1 LEIAPL
7 KISDQYFPF
16 RCSIS
21 VAIQDIYASAA
32 EAAREEQSMDT
43 EEVLGYLRS
52 IEDYALGPMDA
63 IRAQTEA
70 VGDPSLPQPDQ
81 VATLEWLQKAYT
93 LWCEEFPV
101 EEPLATHLKKIL
113 PAAAAH
119 AITDSNFTAP
129 GAHPLHQLF
138 DTIHDSAIGWQAKL
152 GRAGAAFETLIE
164 TVATQITDWF
174 ETGEGDLPG
183 ICEETIT
190 KAIKDQDRAKR
201 MTQRLVETE
210 KGKFRSASAR
220 WKSAEMINTNLANFS
235 ATAEIGSFL
244 KGPWYESA
252 QLVLLKFGADS
263 AEWAGMTETTRTLL
277 DSLQI
282 DGSAEEDRRQ
292 QLFELVTSLPKNIKR
307 WLLSLH
313 MDTESVNDAMGMIEL
328 THLHLLRQQPIELEQ
343 IEPLPME
350 GMSADRTMGSKL
362 KTIESLSL
370 GQWFVITTEGEENQ
384 RVQLVLKLGQE
395 QLLQFANKAGI
406 KTMQHG
412 YGHFCNLLAEGK
424 ATALRSGT
432 SFSLCLAAAAGIKTD
447 ADAEKLINKVMPE
460 IEEARER
467 ERERKEAELLQSEQ
481 TEAARL
487 QRENESAENAQ
498 REKEAAEKRL
508 NEQRDAE
515 KAQLDKQAKET
526 REQLQRELQEKERFE
541 QNAIERQNNEKENAE
556 KLKNHSKAV
565 DELRRE
571 SDAAAVRKKEAEDA
585 NKIRIAEYMRKKQER
600 EQRFTGISDTPQ
612 YRSAEKPTQVADSE
626 IRIPMGTWLGFHDGD
641 TPLMAKLAVHDREQ
655 DSYIF
660 VNREGIKM
668 RSLNKRELLNLM
680 ENNLVDILEAR
691 SNFRDP
697 VTGVD
702 EDPS

>member
-1 LEIAPL
+1 M
-7 KISDQYFPF
+7 
-16 RCSIS
+16 
-21 VAIQDIYASAA
+21 DI
-32 EAAREEQSMDT
+32 
-43 EEVLGYLRS
+43 EEVLGYLRG
-52 IEDYALGPMDA
+52 IENYALGPMDA

-70 VGDPSLPQPDQ
+70 VGDPSLPLPDQ
-81 VATLEWLQKAYT
+81 VATLEWLQKAYA
-93 LWCEEFPV
+93 LWSEEFPV
-101 EEPLATHLKKIL
+101 EEPLATHLKKFL
-113 PAAAAH
+113 PAAAAQ
-119 AITDSNFTAP
+119 AITDSDFTAP

-164 TVATQITDWF
+164 TAATDITDWF
-174 ETGEGDLPG
+174 ETGEGDLSG
-183 ICEETIT
+183 ICEDIIT
-190 KAIKDQDRAKR
+190 KATKDQDRAKR

-220 WKSAEMINTNLANFS
+220 WKSAEMINNYLANFS
-235 ATAEIGSFL
+235 ATADVGSFL

-263 AEWAGMTETTRTLL
+263 SEWADMTETTRTLL

-282 DGSAEEDRRQ
+282 NGSADDDRRQ

-313 MDTESVNDAMGMIEL
+313 MDTEGVNDAMGMIEL
-328 THLHLLRQQPIELEQ
+328 THMHLLRQQPIALEQ

-350 GMSADRTMGSKL
+350 GMSADRTMGAKL

-370 GQWFVITTEGEENQ
+370 GQWFVVATEGEETQ

-406 KTMQHG
+406 KAMQHG
-412 YGHFCNLLAEGK
+412 YGHFCTLLADGK

-432 SFSLCLAAAAGIKTD
+432 SFSLCLANAAGIKTD
-447 ADAEKLINKVMPE
+447 ADAEKLINTVKPE
-460 IEEARER
+460 IEEARKKKRAR
-467 ERERKEAELLQSEQ
+467 EDAELLEREQ
-481 TEAARL
+481 TESARL
-487 QRENESAENAQ
+487 QRENEAAEKAQ

-508 NEQRDAE
+508 NEQQVAKKTKLDREE
-515 KAQLDKQAKET
+515 KTK
-526 REQLQRELQEKERFE
+526 REQLQREQQEKERFE
-541 QNAIERQNNEKENAE
+541 QNAIERQKNEKENAE
-556 KLKNHSKAV
+556 KLKNHSKAA
-565 DELRRE
+565 DKLKKEKDAAELR
-571 SDAAAVRKKEAEDA
+571 KNEAEDA
-585 NKIRIAEYMRKKQER
+585 NKIRIEEYLRKKQER
-600 EQRFTGISDTPQ
+600 EQRLAQISETPQ
-612 YRSAEKPTQVADSE
+612 YRKAEKPPDAEVEGSE

-680 ENNLVDILEAR
+680 ENSLVDILEAR
-691 SNFRDP
+691 SNFGEKT
-697 VTGVD
+697 TGVD
-702 EDPS
+702 EDPG